1 MEPDIILSTDVE
13 VAPGLFM
20 SKEDF
25 DGERQGDEMRD
36 NNL

>member
-25 DGERQGDEMRD
+25 EAERQGDEMRD